1 MPFHENT
8 SLRPQKQHR
17 YFIHPKVLD
26 SCHLSDLF
34 LNLSPEYFV
43 FSIYCFQRVAP
54 TVNLNPRAIQFSSN
68 LKNAVCIIMPRTVHQ
83 IFIVYFLHLQQC
95 LKTKSIMGP
104 MTRWVD
110 VFNHDFVIFLK
121 ENQLYS
127 ERNVST
133 PQHKIIELIFSYLG
147 SKSGIM
153 GIYPPHGS
161 YTLAV
166 RAKSTL
172 HINMNLRKNYVCH
185 LRTCFAVL
193 RFDIVNRII
202 FILFFAQ
209 LLPKRKISLRSFSLK
224 EVPGSIVEICKG

>member
-1 MPFHENT
+1 MSSF
-8 SLRPQKQHR
+8 R
-17 YFIHPKVLD
+17 
-26 SCHLSDLF
+26 
-34 LNLSPEYFV
+34 FV
-43 FSIYCFQRVAP
+43 FEFVSGIFCIFHLLFSKSCPNRQFKPKSNSIFQQLEKCCLHNNA
-54 TVNLNPRAIQFSSN
+54 AHSSSN
-68 LKNAVCIIMPRTVHQ
+68 IHCVFSASTAVFGNKIYYGAHDTMGG
-83 IFIVYFLHLQQC
+83 YF
-95 LKTKSIMGP
+95 SIMILS
-104 MTRWVD
+104 
-110 VFNHDFVIFLK
+110 FFLK

-224 EVPGSIVEICKG
+224 KVPGSIVEICKG

>member
-1 MPFHENT
+1 MFG
-8 SLRPQKQHR
+8 K
-17 YFIHPKVLD
+17 
-26 SCHLSDLF
+26 
-34 LNLSPEYFV
+34 NL
-43 FSIYCFQRVAP
+43 
-54 TVNLNPRAIQFSSN
+54 LW
-68 LKNAVCIIMPRTVHQ
+68 
-83 IFIVYFLHLQQC
+83 
-95 LKTKSIMGP
+95 GP
-104 MTRWVD
+104 WHD
-110 VFNHDFVIFLK
+110 GWKFFNHDFVIFLK

-172 HINMNLRKNYVCH
+172 HINMNLGKNYVCH
-185 LRTCFAVL
+185 LRTCVAFL
-193 RFDIVNRII
+193 CFDIVNRII

-224 EVPGSIVEICKG
+224 EVPGSIVEICKGNSPLIRKLSKPIKPCCRFLILRSIFSVSFFNAD

>member
-1 MPFHENT
+1 MASNTVLTKSLLNQFLWIIFSGLPFHENT

-95 LKTKSIMGP
+95 LEKIYYGAHDTMGGYFSITILSFFEGKP
-104 MTRWVD
+104 I
-110 VFNHDFVIFLK
+110 IFREK
-121 ENQLYS
+121 CFHSPAQNYW
-127 ERNVST
+127 T
-133 PQHKIIELIFSYLG
+133 DILIFGFQIWYYGDISTTWLIYFG
-147 SKSGIM
+147 SKSKK
-153 GIYPPHGS
+153 HTS
-161 YTLAV
+161 Y
-166 RAKSTL
+166 
-172 HINMNLRKNYVCH
+172 
-185 LRTCFAVL
+185 
-193 RFDIVNRII
+193 
-202 FILFFAQ
+202 
-209 LLPKRKISLRSFSLK
+209 
-224 EVPGSIVEICKG
+224 

>member
-1 MPFHENT
+1 MNK
-8 SLRPQKQHR
+8 S
-17 YFIHPKVLD
+17 
-26 SCHLSDLF
+26 S
-34 LNLSPEYFV
+34 EYFV
-43 FSIYCFQRVAP
+43 FSIYYFQRVAP

-68 LKNAVCIIMPRTVHQ
+68 LKNAVCIIMLRTVHQ

-95 LKTKSIMGP
+95 LEKIYYGAHDTMGGNFSI
-104 MTRWVD
+104 TILS
-110 VFNHDFVIFLK
+110 FFLK

-185 LRTCFAVL
+185 LRTCVAVL

-202 FILFFAQ
+202 FI
-209 LLPKRKISLRSFSLK
+209 
-224 EVPGSIVEICKG
+224 

>member
-1 MPFHENT
+1 
-8 SLRPQKQHR
+8 
-17 YFIHPKVLD
+17 
-26 SCHLSDLF
+26 
-34 LNLSPEYFV
+34 
-43 FSIYCFQRVAP
+43 
-54 TVNLNPRAIQFSSN
+54 
-68 LKNAVCIIMPRTVHQ
+68 
-83 IFIVYFLHLQQC
+83 
-95 LKTKSIMGP
+95 
-104 MTRWVD
+104 MTRQVEI
-110 VFNHDFVIFLK
+110 FQSRFCHFLK

-172 HINMNLRKNYVCH
+172 HINMNLGKNYVCH
-185 LRTCFAVL
+185 LRTCVAVL
-193 RFDIVNRII
+193 RFDIVIKKNYY
-202 FILFFAQ
+202 LFFVQ

-224 EVPGSIVEICKG
+224 EVPGSIVEICKGNSPLIRKLSKPIKPCCRFLILR

>member
-1 MPFHENT
+1 MASNTVLTKSLLNQFLWIIFSGLPFHENT

-95 LKTKSIMGP
+95 LEKIYYGAHDTMGGYFSIMILSFFWRKTNYIQREMFP
-104 MTRWVD
+104 LPSTKLLNWYSHIWVPNL
-110 VFNHDFVIFLK
+110 VLWGYIH
-121 ENQLYS
+121 
-127 ERNVST
+127 
-133 PQHKIIELIFSYLG
+133 H
-147 SKSGIM
+147 M
-153 GIYPPHGS
+153 
-161 YTLAV
+161 A
-166 RAKSTL
+166 
-172 HINMNLRKNYVCH
+172 HIL
-185 LRTCFAVL
+185 
-193 RFDIVNRII
+193 
-202 FILFFAQ
+202 
-209 LLPKRKISLRSFSLK
+209 
-224 EVPGSIVEICKG
+224 

>member
-1 MPFHENT
+1 MASNTVLTKSLLNQFLWIIFSGLPFHENT

-110 VFNHDFVIFLK
+110 IFQSWFCHFFEGK
-121 ENQLYS
+121 
-127 ERNVST
+127 
-133 PQHKIIELIFSYLG
+133 PIIFREKCFHSPAQNYWTDILIFGFQSWYYGDISTTWLIYFS
-147 SKSGIM
+147 SKSKK
-153 GIYPPHGS
+153 HTS
-161 YTLAV
+161 Y
-166 RAKSTL
+166 
-172 HINMNLRKNYVCH
+172 
-185 LRTCFAVL
+185 
-193 RFDIVNRII
+193 
-202 FILFFAQ
+202 
-209 LLPKRKISLRSFSLK
+209 
-224 EVPGSIVEICKG
+224 